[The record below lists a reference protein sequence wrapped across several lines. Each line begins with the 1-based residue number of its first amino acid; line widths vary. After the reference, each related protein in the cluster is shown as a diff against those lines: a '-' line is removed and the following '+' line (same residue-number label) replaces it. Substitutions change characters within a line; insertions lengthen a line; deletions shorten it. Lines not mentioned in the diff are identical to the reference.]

1 MARDVDRRPIRVVI
15 VDDHPLLREGTQALL
30 ERSPDL
36 AVVGTTGDGESALR
50 LLAEHRPDVLLLDI
64 HLPGL
69 SGVEVAR
76 QARER
81 FSWVAVLVLTG
92 YDDLGDA
99 RALVRLGVQGYL
111 PKTASGE
118 QIVEA
123 IRTVARGETILI
135 SKAAQAAL
143 GHGIGPLTAR
153 EGEVL
158 RLVAAGKRNAEIA
171 AALGVSVSTVEFHLS
186 NLYQKLGT
194 GSRTETLHRARER
207 GLLPP
212 TRSDQGGQ

>member
-1 MARDVDRRPIRVVI
+1 MTGQPERRPIRVVI
-15 VDDHPLLREGTQALL
+15 VDDHPLLREGTQTLL

-36 AVVGTTGDGESALR
+36 AVVGTAGEGETALR
-50 LLAEHRPDVLLLDI
+50 LVAERRPEVLLLDI
-64 HLPGL
+64 NLPGL

-76 QARER
+76 LVRER
-81 FSWVAVLVLTG
+81 HPQVAILVLTG

-123 IRTVARGETILI
+123 VRTVARGESILI

-143 GHGIGPLTAR
+143 GQGGGPLTAR
-153 EGEVL
+153 EAEVL
-158 RLVAAGKRNAEIA
+158 RLVADGKRNAEIA
-171 AALGVSVSTVEFHLS
+171 AALSVSVSTVEFHLS
-186 NLYQKLGT
+186 NLFQKLGT
-194 GSRTETLHRARER
+194 GSRTETIHRARAQ

-212 TRSDQGGQ
+212 PRPESEER